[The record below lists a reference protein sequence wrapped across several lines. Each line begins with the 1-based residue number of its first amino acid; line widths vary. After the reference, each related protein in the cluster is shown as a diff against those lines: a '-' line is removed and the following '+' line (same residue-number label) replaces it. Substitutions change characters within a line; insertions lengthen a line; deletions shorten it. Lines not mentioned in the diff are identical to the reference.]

1 MRNSFAKE
9 ITRVAGINKKII
21 LLSGDIGNRLFDEY
35 KRNYQNRFY
44 NCGVAETNMVGV
56 AAGLAVAGFLPVIY
70 TITPFLTSKCFEQIR
85 LDICYPNLNVII
97 VGTGAGLSYS
107 RLGPT
112 HHSVEDIA
120 LMSTIPNISILTPSS
135 PLETEYVLNK
145 AIKNKGPSYLRLG
158 KKGEP
163 EFFKNKKLNFPGNFI
178 SKGKDLLILSLG
190 SILKEAVILARELE
204 KKKISSTVMSV
215 NRTKPFDEKFFGNI
229 IKKFKT
235 IIIIEE
241 HISSGGLSSLI
252 KQRYEIFNLKD
263 KRLFTF
269 NTPDKFYTGLGEV
282 DDARKILGIN
292 GINICKKVIKRLK
305 K

>member
-1 MRNSFAKE
+1 
-9 ITRVAGINKKII
+9 
-21 LLSGDIGNRLFDEY
+21 
-35 KRNYQNRFY
+35 
-44 NCGVAETNMVGV
+44 
-56 AAGLAVAGFLPVIY
+56 
-70 TITPFLTSKCFEQIR
+70 
-85 LDICYPNLNVII
+85 
-97 VGTGAGLSYS
+97 
-107 RLGPT
+107 
-112 HHSVEDIA
+112 
-120 LMSTIPNISILTPSS
+120 
-135 PLETEYVLNK
+135 
-145 AIKNKGPSYLRLG
+145 
-158 KKGEP
+158 
-163 EFFKNKKLNFPGNFI
+163 
-178 SKGKDLLILSLG
+178 
-190 SILKEAVILARELE
+190 
-204 KKKISSTVMSV
+204 MSV